1 MPDRLT
7 GIEVF
12 AAAIRLGGLSA
23 AGRELGMSPAM
34 AARHLDALEHRL
46 GVTLV
51 YRTTRRLALT
61 EAGRHFLDKAE
72 PLLANLAEAEDE
84 ASATTV
90 AIQGPLRV
98 SVPVSFGVLHI
109 APLAAA
115 FHRRYPEVT
124 LELGLNDRY
133 VDLMEEGWDLAIRIG
148 RLADSS
154 LIARKLASISM
165 VVVAS
170 PAYLAANG
178 APRTAADLTDH
189 DCLGFTLSQTGG
201 VRTWSFGVNGEIS
214 VPIRAVLKANNGD
227 ALAAA
232 AAEGLGIAYMPRFI
246 AAAALSEGRLIS
258 LDLDTPAI
266 DPGGVYALTHPDRRP
281 AAKTRA
287 WIDFLAAGMEARRFE
302 LSGRS

>member
-12 AAAIRLGGLSA
+12 AAAMRLGGLSA
-23 AGRELGMSPAM
+23 AGRELGISAAM

-51 YRTTRRLALT
+51 RRTTRRLALT

-72 PLLANLAEAEDE
+72 PLLASLAEAEDE

-90 AIQGPLRV
+90 AIGGKLRV

-115 FHRRYPEVT
+115 FGKLHPAVT

-154 LIARKLASISM
+154 LIARKLATVAM
-165 VVVAS
+165 VVVAA
-170 PAYLAANG
+170 PDYLARRG
-178 APRTAADLTDH
+178 TPRTLADLADH
-189 DCLGFTLSQTGG
+189 DCLGFTLSETGG
-201 VRTWSFGVNGEIS
+201 VRTWSFGVNGETK
-214 VPIRAVLKANNGD
+214 VPIRAVLQANNGD
-227 ALAAA
+227 ALTAAA
-232 AAEGLGIAYMPRFI
+232 AAGFGLAYTPRFI
-246 AAAALSEGRLIS
+246 AARALAEGRLVS
-258 LDLDTPAI
+258 LTLDAPVI

-281 AAKTRA
+281 TAKTRA
-287 WIDFLAAGMEARRFE
+287 WIDFLAASMDDARRFE
-302 LSGRS
+302 LSGG

>member
-98 SVPVSFGVLHI
+98 SVPVSFGVSHI

-133 VDLMEEGWDLAIRIG
+133 VDLMEEGWDLAVRIG

-165 VVVAS
+165 VVAAS

-178 APRTAADLTDH
+178 APRTAAELADH
-189 DCLGFTLSQTGG
+189 DCLGFTLSETGG
-201 VRTWSFGVNGEIS
+201 VRTWSFGVNGEVL

-227 ALAAA
+227 ALTAAA
-232 AAEGLGIAYMPRFI
+232 VEGLGIAYMPRFI
-246 AAAALSEGRLIS
+246 AAAALADGRLVS
-258 LDLDTPAI
+258 LDLDTPVI

-287 WIDFLAAGMEARRFE
+287 WIDFLAAAMETRRFE
-302 LSGRS
+302 LSGRA